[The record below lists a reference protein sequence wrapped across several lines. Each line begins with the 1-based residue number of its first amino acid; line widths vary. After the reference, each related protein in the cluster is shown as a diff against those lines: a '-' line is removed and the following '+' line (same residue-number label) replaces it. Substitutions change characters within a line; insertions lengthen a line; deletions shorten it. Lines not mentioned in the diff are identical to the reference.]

1 MNDPSQIPRKTA
13 LYAALGAAILG
24 SLLFWTYVRQL
35 KHELSG
41 GRPVTLLALRH
52 NVEAGRPITEEMFLP
67 HDVPEVYV
75 ESRHVLAS
83 ALPRV
88 LGVRTTI
95 ALEANQVLSWTDL
108 ASTPRGDHTLSAHI
122 PLGMRAMSLT
132 QPDRHL
138 FGGLL
143 RPGDRV
149 DLLITKTASLQSKR
163 SVTVPL
169 LQNVLVL
176 AVGDRLGSAHP
187 EDTDGGTSV
196 VTLLVTM
203 DQAGL
208 LAHSRSDSRLT
219 LVLRNENDIEVS
231 EGLPETDDSDVLEEE
246 KRAQRQRRIVL
257 ERVE

>member
-1 MNDPSQIPRKTA
+1 MNGSSQSRQRTA
-13 LYAALGAAILG
+13 LYAALAAAILG
-24 SLLFWTYVRQL
+24 SVLFWTYVRQL

-52 NVEAGRPITEEMFLP
+52 DVDAGRPITEEMLLP
-67 HDVPEVYV
+67 HDVPEIYV

-83 ALPRV
+83 SLPRV
-88 LGVRTTI
+88 LGVPTAI
-95 ALEANQVLSWTDL
+95 GLEANQVLAWTDL

-122 PLGMRAMSLT
+122 PLGMRAMSLS
-132 QPDRHL
+132 QPERHL

-149 DLLITKTASLQSKR
+149 DVLITKTASLQSKR
-163 SVTVPL
+163 AVTVPL

-176 AVGDRLGSAHP
+176 SVGDNLKPADSPHMPIAG
-187 EDTDGGTSV
+187 SV
-196 VTLLVTM
+196 VTLLMTM
-203 DQAGL
+203 DQASL
-208 LAHSRSDSRLT
+208 LAHARSDSRLT
-219 LVLRNENDIEVS
+219 LVLRNEDDIEIS

-246 KRAQRQRRIVL
+246 KRSRRQRRIVL

>member
-1 MNDPSQIPRKTA
+1 MSSSSQIGRKTA

-52 NVEAGRPITEEMFLP
+52 DVDAGRPITEDMFLP

-83 ALPRV
+83 SLPRV

-95 ALEANQVLSWTDL
+95 GLEANQVLSWTDL
-108 ASTPRGDHTLSAHI
+108 SSTPRGDHTLSAHI
-122 PLGMRAMSLT
+122 PLGMRAMSIT
-132 QPDRHL
+132 QPERQL

-149 DLLITKTASLQSKR
+149 DVLITKTTSMQSKR
-163 SVTVPL
+163 AVTVPL

-176 AVGDRLGSAHP
+176 AVGDRLGSTHP
-187 EDTDGGTSV
+187 EDMQGAASV

-208 LAHSRSDSRLT
+208 LAHSRSDSELT
-219 LVLRNENDIEVS
+219 LVLRNENDIEIS
-231 EGLPETDDSDVLEEE
+231 EGLPETDDSDLVEEE
-246 KRAQRQRRIVL
+246 KRVRRQRRVVL
-257 ERVE
+257 ERVD